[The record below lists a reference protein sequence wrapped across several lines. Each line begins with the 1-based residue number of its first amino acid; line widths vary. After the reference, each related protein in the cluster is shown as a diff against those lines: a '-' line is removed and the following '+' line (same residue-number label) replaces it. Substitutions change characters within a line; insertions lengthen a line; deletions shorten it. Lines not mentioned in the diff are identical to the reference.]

1 MLGTE
6 ERLNKYLLNK
16 QTNWTLKK
24 REQIITF
31 TGESLP
37 FFHEQIP
44 NGLFLDLLICEFM
57 LELHKIA
64 YV

>member
-24 REQIITF
+24 RKQTVTF
-31 TGESLP
+31 TGESLFP
-37 FFHEQIP
+37 FFMNKYQMVTFWIYSYM
-44 NGLFLDLLICEFM
+44 NLCWNNI
-57 LELHKIA
+57 K
-64 YV
+64 